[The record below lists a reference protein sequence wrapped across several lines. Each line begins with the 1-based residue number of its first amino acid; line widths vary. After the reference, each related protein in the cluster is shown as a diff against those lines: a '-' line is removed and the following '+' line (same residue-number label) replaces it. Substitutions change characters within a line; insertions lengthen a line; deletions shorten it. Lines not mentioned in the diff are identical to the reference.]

1 MLKHRIIT
9 TIMYDETG
17 QVVKPVQFK
26 RPYRRL
32 GTLEQFMRVIEGR
45 NIDELLFIDITATE
59 QERKPNLELI
69 ARFAGS
75 VFAPVTYCGGI
86 SSIDDISHVLSS
98 GADKVAIKTH
108 YELIYDAARKF
119 GSQAVVGVI
128 DYLPDLAWGGQ
139 YRSAIQMAEYM
150 ELQGTGEIILTDMQ
164 RDGMMNGYN
173 LSLIYNIANRVKIP
187 VIASGG
193 CEEPLDMVC
202 SIERGASAVAA
213 GSMFLF
219 TETTPLDCA
228 KCFRKFNI
236 PARLENET
244 HTS

>member
-9 TIMYDETG
+9 SILFDETG

-32 GTLEQFMRVIEGR
+32 GTLEQFMHVVEGR
-45 NIDELLFIDITATE
+45 NIDELLFIDITATD
-59 QERKPNLELI
+59 QDRPPNFDTLSKFGG
-69 ARFAGS
+69 A
-75 VFAPVTYCGGI
+75 VFAPVTYSGGI
-86 SSIDDISHVLSS
+86 SSIDHISEVLAN

-119 GSQAVVGVI
+119 GSQAIVGVI
-128 DYLPDLAWGGQ
+128 DWLPSFTYGDMYTEAK
-139 YRSAIQMAEYM
+139 RMATYM
-150 ELQGTGEIILTDMQ
+150 ELQGAGEIILTDMQ

-173 LSLIYNIANRVKIP
+173 LSLIYNIVNRVKIP

-193 CEEPLDMVC
+193 CNEPLDMVC
-202 SIERGASAVAA
+202 AIERGASAVAA

-219 TETTPLDCA
+219 TDVTPFECA
-228 KCFRKFNI
+228 ACLEQHNI
-236 PARLENET
+236 PARIDK
-244 HTS
+244 